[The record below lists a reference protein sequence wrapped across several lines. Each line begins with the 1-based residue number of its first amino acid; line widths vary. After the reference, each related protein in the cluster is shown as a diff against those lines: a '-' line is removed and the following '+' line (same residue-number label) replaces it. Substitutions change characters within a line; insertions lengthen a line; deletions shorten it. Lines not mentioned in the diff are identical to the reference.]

1 MFQKTD
7 VSNRDQVQ
15 ELLGAAQQTF
25 GAIYTDV
32 SNAHMNREDIFKE
45 ETDKSAERPYPDM
58 KSIGLNLVAYLY
70 MVKCVI
76 HYFAKKQEQR
86 CQIVLMDATV
96 SYLDSP
102 PLALYSAAKAGVLGV
117 VVSCALRNHS

>member
-45 ETDKSAERPYPDM
+45 ETDKSAERLLPGYE
-58 KSIGLNLVAYLY
+58 KHWLELGRISIHGE
-70 MVKCVI
+70 M
-76 HYFAKKQEQR
+76 R
-86 CQIVLMDATV
+86 D
-96 SYLDSP
+96 
-102 PLALYSAAKAGVLGV
+102 PLLCKETRTTLPNCFNGRHGELP
-117 VVSCALRNHS
+117 